1 MESYDAFRIGMLL
14 DWAEMFAAILTV
26 AVVVGITV
34 FVLMVLSGT
43 RQESRRGRDAL
54 PGAAPRRRAHS
65 TTLHGWVILCL
76 LLAACS
82 GSPVRPAGALAPE
95 PGHGPIA
102 GGGAVPVSFVVEEG
116 SRLAFDISP
125 DGGWL
130 VFDLLGQLW
139 RVEMEGGAAEPLT
152 DAVRDT
158 AEDLD
163 PVISP
168 DGEWLVFQ
176 GDRPGG
182 RALWRMPAAGGE
194 AVRLTERY
202 VEYFAYAA
210 PAWAPDGRRV
220 AFALGDTLAVLDVWT
235 GAETVVSIDS
245 IPDPVT
251 AHSSVPRNGS
261 PAWHPDGDRLAF
273 VNAGGDGRIWEVA
286 AAGGQAR
293 PLTEGR
299 ATAPAYSPDGA
310 RLAFFARDSAGSFQL
325 WVQPTGAAPV
335 QLTRQED
342 LAVRRARWL
351 PDGTAILYSAEGR
364 LWRVPATGGEP
375 EAIPFTARI
384 SFDRLKPHLPSL
396 RFPEPGS
403 VQQARGYSSLA
414 LAPDGQGVAI
424 IALDSLWLWRP
435 GAAPRALAPVP
446 ASAGA
451 LEWSPDGR
459 EVAWVGTEGF
469 RASHLF
475 ITDVETG
482 TTRQRTAFPGAVAA
496 ARWSPDGQRLAV
508 VHGNRL
514 RLLEAAGE
522 RVAEPD
528 STVDLG
534 SLQDLGD
541 LAWTPDSRALVG
553 LLWNRRMSGGAEG
566 AARILLDGTREAA
579 PGLPGQPVNLGLHGD
594 GTATWVHGNQLWR
607 AARYPDP
614 SPGSDPVTA
623 TSDASGSHTS
633 APGAG
638 EGVGGLAAA
647 AWSEDAATEAS
658 YAADGSTL
666 YVAADGLRLRR
677 PDGSVRTLGWP
688 LTYRVPEAPA
698 PLLVRDVRIIDGLGA
713 GPSDLSD
720 ILVEGGRIARI
731 APAGSIAAGPGVTVV
746 GGGGRMAIPG
756 LIDLHTHLFEGV
768 ELALPGWLHA
778 GVTTVREV
786 GSQRPQGADLRNLL
800 AAGIRPGPRVVAA
813 VGMFHGGD
821 GYSTIGNQFVS
832 DSAAVARGMAV
843 LAGLGAPHAKER
855 SFQNWWGAVNVVREA
870 HRHGMRVTSHC
881 AHILPIVAAG
891 LDGREHTTDC
901 SRDASP
907 RADITHLAR
916 AAGMWA
922 VPTAGMFLANL
933 ELIQD
938 PSLLESPAVAP
949 FLAPQWHA
957 FYAGSAEQ
965 RAFYEENVRRRR
977 VATRRFHEAGVRLG
991 AGTDVPFPLALHFE
1005 LEALVA
1011 AGLSPMEAIVA
1022 ATGTGAEVLGSPD
1035 VGVLEVGRLADLV
1048 ILDADPLE
1056 DIRNTR
1062 LIGVVIQ
1069 GGRVVDREALRGA
1082 SRGAAAQDEP
1092 GQRP

>member
-1 MESYDAFRIGMLL
+1 MEAYDAIRIGTLL
-14 DWAEMFAAILTV
+14 SWAEMFAPILTM
-26 AVVVGITV
+26 AVLVGITV
-34 FVLMVLSGT
+34 FVLAVMGGI
-43 RQESRRGRDAL
+43 RQESRRGQRPAR
-54 PGAAPRRRAHS
+54 PPCAAQPRRTHRA
-65 TTLHGWVILCL
+65 TLHGWVALCL

-82 GSPVRPAGALAPE
+82 AHPVRPTGAAT
-95 PGHGPIA
+95 
-102 GGGAVPVSFVVEEG
+102 VPVSFVVDEG
-116 SRLAFDISP
+116 SRLAFDVSP
-125 DGGWL
+125 EGRWL

-139 RVEMEGGAAEPLT
+139 RVPIAGGAAEPLT

-220 AFALGDTLAVLDVWT
+220 AFALGDTLAVLDAWT
-235 GAETVVSIDS
+235 GEETVVSIDS
-245 IPDPVT
+245 IPDAV
-251 AHSSVPRNGS
+251 AGHSSVPRNGW
-261 PAWHPDGDRLAF
+261 PAWHPDGSRLAF

-293 PLTEGR
+293 PLTEAR

-310 RLAFFARDSAGSFQL
+310 RLAFFARDSAGSYQL
-325 WVQPTGAAPV
+325 WVQYSDAAPV

-384 SFDRLKPHLPSL
+384 TFDRLKPDLPSL

-403 VQQARGYSSLA
+403 VQQARGYSSVA
-414 LAPDGQGVAI
+414 LAPDGEGVAI

-435 GAAPRALAPVP
+435 GTGPRALAPVP

-482 TTRQRTAFPGAVAA
+482 ATRQRTGFPGSVAA

-508 VHGNRL
+508 VHGGRL

-522 RVAEPD
+522 RADDPD

-534 SLQDLGD
+534 PLQELRD
-541 LAWTPDSRALVG
+541 LAWTGDSRALVG
-553 LLWNRRMSGGAEG
+553 PLWLGRGSLGAV
-566 AARILLDGTREAA
+566 RILLDGTREAA
-579 PGLPGQPVNLGLHGD
+579 PALPGQPVNLRLHED

-607 AARYPDP
+607 AAGYPDP
-614 SPGSDPVTA
+614 SPGSCPVTA

-633 APGAG
+633 FPVPGDAI
-638 EGVGGLAAA
+638 GGLAVA

-698 PLLVRDVRIIDGLGA
+698 PLLVRDVRVIDGSGA
-713 GPSDLSD
+713 GPSDPSD

-731 APAGSIAAGPGVTVV
+731 APAGSVAVGPGVTVV
-746 GGGGRMAIPG
+746 EGGGRVAIPG

-891 LDGREHTTDC
+891 LDGREHTSDC

-916 AAGMWA
+916 EAGMWA
-922 VPTAGMFLANL
+922 VPTAGMFLPNL
-933 ELIQD
+933 ELIED

-965 RAFYEENVRRRR
+965 RAFYEQNVQRRRA
-977 VATRRFHEAGVRLG
+977 ATRRFHEAGVRLG

-1082 SRGAAAQDEP
+1082 SRGAAAQGEP